1 MHLLLFPFSRFTVSV
16 FLVAVRGHQ
25 FDSLS
30 VELILVLF
38 FDKVIHFS
46 DLAFVDFQEA
56 GSATATTFAEEYFLF
71 TRNGCL
77 YTRVQLGIEM

>member
-16 FLVAVRGHQ
+16 FLAVVRGHQ

-30 VELILVLF
+30 MELILVLF
-38 FDKVIHFS
+38 FNKVIHFS
-46 DLAFVDFQEA
+46 DLTFINFQKT
-56 GSATATTFAEEYFLF
+56 GSASATTFTEKHFLF

-77 YTRVQLGIEM
+77 YT